1 MSLLD
6 YLRLNRPK
14 QGSATVAKERLQ
26 IIVAHERGSRHP
38 SPDYLPALKKELL
51 SVVRK
56 FVSIDQDQVKVN
68 LDREGDCEILEL
80 NIMLPEEEQR
90 THKPNAI
97 AP

>member
-1 MSLLD
+1 LLD

-14 QGSATVAKERLQ
+14 QASAAVAKERLQ
-26 IIVAHERGSRHP
+26 IIVAHERGGRHA

-56 FVSIDQDQVKVN
+56 FVAIEQDQVKVN

-80 NIMLPEEEQR
+80 NIVLPEDEQR
-90 THKPNAI
+90 AHKTNPLAT
-97 AP
+97 